1 MTEESGSAVHSVVA
15 DVDLWVFLALLL
27 SCLVVNVRHTVH
39 IPTSAILRLA
49 GLLLRTLGRY
59 VGTVKS
65 AVGVMDS
72 IEAETMLLVF
82 LPALIFECAFS
93 TDWYSFKREIEQ
105 IALLA
110 TSAVVVASILTAL
123 VIQQVLGFGEVFDW
137 YAALMLGA
145 ILSATDH
152 VAVVAQLKEVNAD
165 KRLETL
171 IQGETLA
178 SEVRL

>member
-1 MTEESGSAVHSVVA
+1 M
-15 DVDLWVFLALLL
+15 
-27 SCLVVNVRHTVH
+27 
-39 IPTSAILRLA
+39 LA

-59 VGTVKS
+59 VGAVKS
-65 AVGVMDS
+65 AVEVMDS
-72 IEAETMLLVF
+72 IEAETILLVF
-82 LPALIFECAFS
+82 LPALVFECAFS
-93 TDWYSFKREIEQ
+93 TDWYSFKREIGQ

-123 VIQQVLGFGEVFDW
+123 VIRQVLGFSEVFDW
-137 YAALMLGA
+137 YAALMLGV

-171 IQGETLA
+171 IQGEMLA